1 MKDRK
6 MRKTVIYL
14 FFWLLQKIE
23 KKNSHRKTK
32 WSPVG
37 FHIWPVTQA
46 LNFAPD

>member
-6 MRKTVIYL
+6 MGKTVIYL

-23 KKNSHRKTK
+23 KKIATEKQSGAQ
-32 WSPVG
+32 VG